1 MSAMLFDVFF
11 IEMVNMLES
20 SEDDRASTDK
30 LEQIGFRVGQALFE
44 SKSVVGSR
52 FKEQLDVIKFICKE
66 IWQVVFL
73 KQIDNLRTNH
83 KGTFRLQDNAFRAFS
98 MMGNSPAEQAKAK
111 IMLAFPCGIIRGG
124 LASVGMHDVEIKGE
138 VESMPTC
145 KFDLEIRTST

>member
-11 IEMVNMLES
+11 IEMVNMLEGT
-20 SEDDRASTDK
+20 EDDVPVTDK

-44 SKSVVGSR
+44 QKSVTGNR

-83 KGTFRLQDNAFRAFS
+83 KGTFRLQDNTFRPFG
-98 MMGNSPAEQAKAK
+98 MMSNTPAEQAKAK
-111 IMLAFPCGIIRGG
+111 TMLAFPCGIIRGG
-124 LASVGMHDVEIKGE
+124 LASVGLHDVTVKAD
-138 VESMPTC
+138 VETIPTC
-145 KFDLEIRTST
+145 KFDLEIRT